1 MRLKDR
7 VAVITGAG
15 GALGRG
21 MALRL
26 AEEGAKVV
34 VNDKNLQTAEETTRL
49 VADRG
54 GAAFAHGA
62 DVTDP
67 AQVAEMVETAV
78 KQWEKIDIL
87 VNNAGVPKD
96 ALLVKMT
103 DEEWDFVV
111 NLCLKGSFICARAV
125 APHMIERKYG
135 KIVNISSMSYKG
147 NVGQLNYTAAKSG
160 LVGLTHGL
168 GLELARYN
176 INVNCI
182 APGLIRTAITEA
194 FPDDIKERLLRTIP
208 FRHMGEV
215 VDIANAVLFLASDES
230 RFITRQTIHVSGGV
244 EGF

>member
-21 MALRL
+21 MALHL

-34 VNDKNLQTAEETTRL
+34 VNDKNLRTAEETTKL
-49 VADRG
+49 IAERG
-54 GAAFAHGA
+54 GTAFAHGA
-62 DVTDP
+62 DVTNA
-67 AQVAEMVETAV
+67 AQVMEMVDSAI

-103 DEEWDFVV
+103 EEDWDFVV
-111 NLCLKGSFICARAV
+111 DLCLKGSFICTRAV
-125 APHMIERKYG
+125 APHMMERKYG
-135 KIVNISSMSYKG
+135 KIINISSMSYKG
-147 NVGQLNYTAAKSG
+147 NVGQLNYASAKAG
-160 LVGLTHGL
+160 LVGMTHSL

-182 APGLIRTAITEA
+182 APGLIRTSITEA
-194 FPDDIKERLLRTIP
+194 FPDEVKERLLRTIP
-208 FRHMGEV
+208 LRHMGEV
-215 VDIANAVLFLASDES
+215 VDIANAVLFLASEES